1 MAEPVITTGGGTNTS
16 GGTDETTNPDITQTG
31 GGGGDGSGGGEPVEG
46 GGTTTTTP
54 GSPPSTYSY
63 DIISTSTALGS
74 GFICSDNSNL
84 ECNNSISIFSRVNAF
99 LATNTSS
106 SRFTGCAC
114 HGGNYGFVAVNT
126 SSQEISHCVS
136 ALHTSN
142 YLTVNNSTQN
152 VFFSAGVFPVLY
164 NVQARNNSTF
174 SPIEFESMTRT
185 LYFTDENSVPTHFG
199 SFNGSRVSN
208 FSDALSSKTSAG
220 LSGDLITKQN
230 LTFLW
235 SEISKTISQP
245 INTNNIGASSMASY
259 RYVPRAHCI
268 EYSNVVGG
276 TDVLQNTVLS
286 PTGLLALVAYRDN
299 YTSVKPPQYMF
310 QPEDNTGKRGAGGL
324 TGNYSISALI
334 SQ

>member
-1 MAEPVITTGGGTNTS
+1 MPETDLITTGGGIDIFS
-16 GGTDETTNPDITQTG
+16 GIDDTANPDPPPPG
-31 GGGGDGSGGGEPVEG
+31 GGGAPVEG

-235 SEISKTISQP
+235 SEISKTIIQT
-245 INTNNIGASSMASY
+245 NTNIGAPSLASY

-276 TDVLQNTVLS
+276 NDVLQNTVLS

-299 YTSVKPPQYMF
+299 YTSVKPPLYMF

>member
-1 MAEPVITTGGGTNTS
+1 MADPTIITNGVSTTS
-16 GGTDETTNPDITQTG
+16 DGIDEFANPDVIPPG
-31 GGGGDGSGGGEPVEG
+31 GGGVPVEV
-46 GGTTTTTP
+46 GGTTIITQ

-235 SEISKTISQP
+235 SEISKTISQT
-245 INTNNIGASSMASY
+245 NTNIGAPSMASY

-299 YTSVKPPQYMF
+299 YTSVKPPLYMF

-324 TGNYSISALI
+324 TGNYAISALI